1 MRDCSGAVFNQTER
15 GNSMAKLP
23 SGWIIIPR
31 YKGLDLTHIEVELEE
46 RKLVTCKECKWSTF
60 EGKML
65 ICTATDTPH
74 TYNWYCA
81 DGEANE

>member
-1 MRDCSGAVFNQTER
+1 MS
-15 GNSMAKLP
+15 KLP

-31 YKGLDLTHIEVELEE
+31 MKDVSHIELVERE
-46 RKLVTCKECKWSTF
+46 LVTCQECKWSTF

-74 TYNWYCA
+74 TYDWYCA
-81 DGEANE
+81 GGEEKKRVVSIDEESD